1 MPFLGKQTSSQ
12 DPVGGLDRVPV
23 LKTAIDWARDVSVPG
38 VSQRPSRGLQPGA
51 ERQTCGNIECN
62 SRWRKPWKNRSRPIF
77 EDNWGCSTKCLE
89 AIVRKSLKRERGDR
103 NASLQEEE
111 PHRHRLPLGLVMLSQ
126 GWITQAQ
133 LRKALD
139 AQRAAGEGKIGFWLQ
154 QECGLNQ
161 AMVTR
166 ALALQWSCPVLPMD
180 GFTPSAMA
188 LTMPRLFVEDFHL
201 LPLRVAGSRILYIA
215 YKDRLSAS
223 AGFAIEQMSGLRV
236 ENGLLDEASFDG
248 AYARL
253 LESKFIPA
261 GQEFVA
267 DTDTL
272 SEKIA
277 GILEQTQPVG
287 SRLVRVQQHYWLR
300 TWLETGAYSGV
311 GNLPSTGED
320 VNDIVFTLGA
330 RA

>member
-1 MPFLGKQTSSQ
+1 MRE
-12 DPVGGLDRVPV
+12 VY
-23 LKTAIDWARDVSVPG
+23 VPG
-38 VSQRPSRGLQPGA
+38 TAPRRGIQPGA
-51 ERQTCGNIECN
+51 DRQMCGNLECG

-77 EDNWGCSTKCLE
+77 EEHWGCSTKCIE
-89 AIVRKSLKRERGDR
+89 AIIRRSLRRERGDR
-103 NASLQEEE
+103 NAFVQENE
-111 PHRHRLPLGLVMLSQ
+111 PHRHRLPLGLVMLAQ

-139 AQRAAGEGKIGFWLQ
+139 AQRTAGHGKIGFWLE
-154 QECGLNQ
+154 QECGLSA

-166 ALALQWSCPVLPMD
+166 ALALQWSCPVLPLD
-180 GFTPSAMA
+180 GFAPSAMA
-188 LTMPRLFVEDFHL
+188 LTMPRLFVEEFQL

-215 YKDRLSAS
+215 YKDRLHAS
-223 AGFAIEQMSGLRV
+223 AAFAIEQMTGLKV
-236 ENGLLDEASFDG
+236 ENGLLDEHAFD
-248 AYARL
+248 AAHARL
-253 LESKFIPA
+253 LESKFIAA

-267 DTDTL
+267 DAETL
-272 SEKIA
+272 AAKIA
-277 GILEQTQPVG
+277 VILEQSQPVG

-320 VNDIVFTLGA
+320 VNDIIFTLGA

>member
-1 MPFLGKQTSSQ
+1 MPFLGKQPADERSTGGPGYFTS
-12 DPVGGLDRVPV
+12 GNNAMEG
-23 LKTAIDWARDVSVPG
+23 AREAYIPG
-38 VSQRPSRGLQPGA
+38 VARRPERGLQPGA
-51 ERQTCGNIECN
+51 ERQACGNLECG

-77 EDNWGCSTKCLE
+77 ESHWACGTKCLE
-89 AIVRKSLKRERGDR
+89 AIVRKSLRRERGDR
-103 NASLQEEE
+103 NAALREEA
-111 PHRHRLPLGLVMLSQ
+111 PHQHRLPLGLVMLSQ

-139 AQRAAGEGKIGFWLQ
+139 AQRTAGEGRIGFWLQ

-161 AMVTR
+161 ATVTR

-180 GFTPSAMA
+180 GFAPSAMA
-188 LTMPRLFVEDFHL
+188 LTMPRLLVEDFQL
-201 LPLRVAGSRILYIA
+201 LPLRVAGSHILYIA
-215 YKDRLSAS
+215 YKDRLSAA

-236 ENGLLDEASFDG
+236 ENGLVDEASFD
-248 AYARL
+248 AAHARL

-261 GQEFVA
+261 GQEFVT

-272 SEKIA
+272 SAKIA
-277 GILEQTQPVG
+277 AILEHTQPVG